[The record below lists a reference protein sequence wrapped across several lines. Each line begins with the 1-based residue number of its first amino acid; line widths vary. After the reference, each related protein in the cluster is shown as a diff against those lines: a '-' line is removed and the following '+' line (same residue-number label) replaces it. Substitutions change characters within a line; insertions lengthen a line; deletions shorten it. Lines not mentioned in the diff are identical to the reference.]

1 MSAEQNIAIV
11 RRYYEECTND
21 YGDPEKKRALVAVD
35 ELLTPDFV
43 MYYNNESD
51 ADGRRGMDA
60 HKEFLVAHTHAFPGE
75 RWTVEPIVADEQTVA
90 SVWRVKA
97 THAETGNPIDVMAAD
112 FFTVKHGRLAELR
125 RFLDW
130 EMLHAQTEA
139 APAEQATSA

>member
-35 ELLTPDFV
+35 ELLTRDFV

-75 RWTVEPIVADEQTVA
+75 RWTVEPIVADSPIPFAPRGLSGLGV
-90 SVWRVKA
+90 SVLVTTRSGMSAAVGRV
-97 THAETGNPIDVMAAD
+97 
-112 FFTVKHGRLAELR
+112 
-125 RFLDW
+125 
-130 EMLHAQTEA
+130 
-139 APAEQATSA
+139 